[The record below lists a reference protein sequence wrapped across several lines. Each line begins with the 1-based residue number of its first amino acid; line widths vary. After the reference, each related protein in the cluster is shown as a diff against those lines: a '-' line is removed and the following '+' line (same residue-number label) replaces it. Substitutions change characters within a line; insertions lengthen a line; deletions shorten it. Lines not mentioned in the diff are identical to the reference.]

1 MFSKTMPLKLARNS
15 NPDCATKA
23 NLKDFFK
30 IIPFQFLFINQ
41 TKLRDNSC

>member
-15 NPDCATKA
+15 NPDCTTKA

-30 IIPFQFLFINQ
+30 IIPFQFLVIN
-41 TKLRDNSC
+41 